1 MTDTRV
7 DFGPNRSAL
16 YALEAEEAVLG
27 CVLINPDAYLELA
40 SILKTDDF
48 YLHKHRWIW
57 DVFAHLSD
65 QHLAVDFITVSQELE
80 NRRQLEEAGG
90 AAFLT
95 HLLNVVP
102 TSLHAEAYG
111 RLVERDAIR
120 RRLLE
125 SATTIAKLA
134 YAEERD
140 INEVVSEAEAALFA
154 VSAGRATRETL
165 TLGQAARMYFDRL
178 HDLSQHPGE
187 WRGVPTGFVDLDK
200 VLGGLQKAD
209 LILLAARPGIGK
221 TSWALS
227 VAHHAALVHKKHVAV
242 FSLEMNWE
250 QLTQRLMAQETGI
263 DAQRLRLGQIND
275 GEWPL
280 LIKASETLSN
290 VPVLIDDTPGLTPR
304 DLAAKCRR
312 LDQEFGLD
320 LVIVDYLQLMRGGQR
335 FENRVAEV
343 TFISQQLK
351 QLAREL
357 NVPVLANAQLS
368 RAIEQRADKRP
379 LLSDL
384 RESGS
389 QEQDADVVLFLHR
402 KDDEVAIGGTSMELI
417 VAKQRNGPTHP
428 GLPLIFRSGQTL
440 FVDAESRRVDSNGG
454 QE

>member
-1 MTDTRV
+1 MAKKQV
-7 DFGPNRSAL
+7 EFGPNPSAL
-16 YALEAEEAVLG
+16 YSLEAEEAVLG
-27 CVLINPDAYLELA
+27 SVLINPDAYLELA
-40 SILKTDDF
+40 DSLKAEDF

-57 DVFAHLSD
+57 DVFVHLHDRHSP
-65 QHLAVDFITVSQELE
+65 VDFITVSQELE

-90 AAFLT
+90 AAYLT

-125 SATTIAKLA
+125 SATAIAKLA

-140 INEVVSEAEAALFA
+140 INEVVGEAEAAVFA
-154 VSAGRATRETL
+154 VSARRAMREAL
-165 TLGQAARMYFDRL
+165 TLGEAARRYFDRL
-178 HDLSQHPGE
+178 HELSQRPGE
-187 WRGVPTGFVDLDK
+187 WRGVPTGFADLDQ
-200 VLGGLQKAD
+200 VLGGLQKSD

-227 VAHHAALVHKKHVAV
+227 VARHAALVHQKHVAV

-250 QLTQRLMAQETGI
+250 QLTQRLIAQVSGI
-263 DAQRLRLGQIND
+263 DAQRLRLGQIRD
-275 GEWPL
+275 DEWPL
-280 LIKASETLSN
+280 LVQASEALGGA
-290 VPVLIDDTPGLTPR
+290 PVLIDDTPGLTPR

-312 LDQEFGLD
+312 LDQEYGLD
-320 LVIVDYLQLMRGGQR
+320 LVVVDYLQLMRGGQR

-343 TFISQQLK
+343 TYISQQLK

-402 KDDEVAIGGTSMELI
+402 TDDGVAEKSGVAMEI
-417 VAKQRNGPTHP
+417 MVAKQRNGPTHP
-428 GLPLIFRSGQTL
+428 GLPLLFKGGQTL
-440 FVDAESRRVDSNGG
+440 FENAQTRRVDLNAV
-454 QE
+454 